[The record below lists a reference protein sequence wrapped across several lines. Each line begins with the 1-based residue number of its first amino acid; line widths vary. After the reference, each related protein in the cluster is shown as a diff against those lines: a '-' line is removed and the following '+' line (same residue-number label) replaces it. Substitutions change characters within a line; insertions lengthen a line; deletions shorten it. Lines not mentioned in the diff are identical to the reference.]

1 MKIVN
6 PNEIELIN
14 SSLVEPG
21 TDEGAVWASG
31 TTYAK
36 GEKAVYAHDVYESLG
51 ASNVGNQP
59 DKNSSGTDAKW
70 KKLGPTNLWAM
81 FDTVISTQSVS
92 TAGTLEVVVSAAY
105 VDTIALLN
113 IKGSEVLVELQ
124 DTGDAFPYWS
134 TSESLVEEVDNEF
147 DYEFAPIKT
156 KRDVFFMDLPVC
168 IEGTVRVVVS
178 LAEGGAAIGKLI
190 IGKAEGAGATLY
202 GAGAGGRNL
211 SSVEDDG
218 FGAFNLV
225 KKPSAKRIEGEVH
238 FHPREFDGI
247 KNLFDDIEAK
257 LVLFIGDPRPS
268 PEGGLQALTAFG
280 ILKNYDL
287 TPNGP
292 NVATGS
298 VTINGV
304 A

>member
-6 PNEIELIN
+6 PNEITLVS
-14 SSLVEPG
+14 SSLAEPG
-21 TDEGAVWASG
+21 TDEGGVWDSG

-36 GEKAVYAHDVYESLG
+36 GDKAVYAHVVYESLG
-51 ASNVGNQP
+51 ASNTGNQP
-59 DKNSSGTDAKW
+59 DQTSSGTDAKW
-70 KKLGPTNLWAM
+70 KKLSPTNQWAM

-124 DTGDAFPYWS
+124 DTGDEAPYWS
-134 TSESLVEEVDNEF
+134 ASESLVEEVDNEF

-178 LAEGGAAIGKLI
+178 LAEGGAAIGKMI

-202 GAGAGGRNL
+202 GVGAGGRNL
-211 SSVEDDG
+211 SNVEDDG

-225 KKPSAKRIEGEVH
+225 KKSSAKRIEGEVH
-238 FHPREFDGI
+238 LHPREFDSI
-247 KNLFDDIEAK
+247 KNLFDDIEAE

-280 ILKNYDL
+280 ILKDYDL
-287 TPNGP
+287 VVDELNK
-292 NVATGS
+292 ATG
-298 VTINGV
+298 TISIKGV